1 MLPDEYNPPVLS
13 VHKFA
18 IKDHLKFVNLGVR
31 PQKIAKC
38 TNFSLKKIPD
48 VTLRYIEEIYSRLC
62 KLKPKRL
69 YEVIQDEHTLSKFIY
84 DHFVTDPTNP
94 NALKGHEKTI
104 MNFIHSVESYKHE
117 STHSML
123 FGQIMSGIIPVEGV
137 GFLVDLRGFIENE
150 IGTYIL
156 QKFDSRSGLQN
167 TIITFAQMRNIT
179 DK

>member
-1 MLPDEYNPPVLS
+1 MV
-13 VHKFA
+13 
-18 IKDHLKFVNLGVR
+18 
-31 PQKIAKC
+31 
-38 TNFSLKKIPD
+38 
-48 VTLRYIEEIYSRLC
+48 LRYIEEIYSRLC
-62 KLKPKRL
+62 KLKAKRL

-94 NALKGHEKTI
+94 HALQGHEKTI
-104 MNFIHSVESYKHE
+104 MNFIHSVESYKQE

-150 IGTYIL
+150 IGAYIL
-156 QKFDSRSGLQN
+156 KTFSPSLGLQN
-167 TIITFAQMRNIT
+167 TSITFAQMRNIT

>member
-1 MLPDEYNPPVLS
+1 
-13 VHKFA
+13 
-18 IKDHLKFVNLGVR
+18 
-31 PQKIAKC
+31 
-38 TNFSLKKIPD
+38 
-48 VTLRYIEEIYSRLC
+48 
-62 KLKPKRL
+62 L
-69 YEVIQDEHTLSKFIY
+69 YEVIQDERTLSKFIY